1 MHGIDRPRI
10 NVIRT
15 GIIILMLL
23 SVLGFPENSFSG
35 MLVAQGKRHTY
46 IADQQAGIVYT
57 VYPDGE
63 WVRFAEGLG
72 NIRGLSLSPDSS
84 LYILSGSQSKLYR
97 ISPDGVIHEVRKVE
111 TVPKAIFVDRD
122 GRVHFVQRYGLI
134 TRGR

>member
-72 NIRGLSLSPDSS
+72 DISGFSLSPDSS
-84 LYILSGSQSKLYR
+84 LYILSGSKRRLYR
-97 ISPDGVIHEVRKVE
+97 IAPDGVVHELGRVK

-122 GRVHFVQRYGLI
+122 GRVHFVQRYGVI
-134 TRGR
+134 TGGR